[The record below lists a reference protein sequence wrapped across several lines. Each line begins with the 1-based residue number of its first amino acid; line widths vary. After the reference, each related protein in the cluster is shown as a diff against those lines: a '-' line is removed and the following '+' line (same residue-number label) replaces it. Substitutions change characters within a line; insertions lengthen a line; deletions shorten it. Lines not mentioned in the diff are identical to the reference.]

1 MSTFESSPATTTADE
16 QGQEQEPIVR
26 SAEVEGKS
34 FDKLT
39 AKGVEGGLFQACMKS
54 IRSAHVRSNRV
65 RAVLVLGGLF
75 TDIAIY
81 REVVACFYVLTKEL
95 ETKLLHMAKAGGEN
109 SREDE
114 QPICQKLLALGYR
127 FTQPYEED
135 MAFLYGEEEWK
146 EQVEAAIQSN
156 AAVVSYREK
165 IRQMQTE
172 AELAGAVFVLWGG
185 LIIGGGAAAMPRVKS
200 LYGSE
205 ATHLFAQ
212 VTGPGRDERKR
223 TFVETWDSLVEPNQ
237 VEVFDEIVRSSHECM
252 QGNNDVLTSITR
264 NPWWVSYV
272 AYAGIAVLSVLAM
285 LVLQRCKTS

>member
-1 MSTFESSPATTTADE
+1 MSTVESPATTKEDE
-16 QGQEQEPIVR
+16 QGQEPL
-26 SAEVEGKS
+26 SAELEGKS

-75 TDIAIY
+75 TDITIY

-109 SREDE
+109 SSEAE
-114 QPICQKLLALGYR
+114 QSICQKLLALGYR
-127 FTQPYEED
+127 FTQPYEAD
-135 MAFLYGEEEWK
+135 MAFLYGKEEWK

-172 AELAGAVFVLWGG
+172 AELAGAVFVLWGA

-223 TFVETWDSLVEPNQ
+223 AFVETWDSLVEPNQ

-264 NPWWVSYV
+264 TPWWVPYV
-272 AYAGIAVLSVLAM
+272 AYAGIAGLSVLAM
-285 LVLQRCKTS
+285 LILQRGKKS